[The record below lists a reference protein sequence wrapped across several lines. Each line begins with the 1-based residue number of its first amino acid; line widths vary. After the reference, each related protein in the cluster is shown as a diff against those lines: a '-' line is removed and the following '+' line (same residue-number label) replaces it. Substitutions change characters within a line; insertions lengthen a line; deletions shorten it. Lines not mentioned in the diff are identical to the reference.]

1 MDLNGVGSIRTG
13 SVYCGHFQCHSTG
26 FCIRKCLDMGDIAG
40 FVNAKRNLTNNTVP
54 VGLCIRGGQMTAFC
68 GISQWIGFP
77 FLRLLKIGNQYG
89 QTKVLSGHG
98 LCKVINMWC
107 IQTVIG
113 TDLYIVDPYH
123 SHTGTFQIEKDLLA
137 QILRLQMN
145 LSGVP
150 CISLIQIWIR
160 QSPRFL
166 FVGKCSLLCHRG
178 GTWQRNRIVEIFCI
192 KCIADAG
199 TACVKLEIPDT
210 L

>member
-13 SVYCGHFQCHSTG
+13 SVYGSHFQCHSTG

-54 VGLCIRGGQMTAFC
+54 VCLCIRGGQMTALC
-68 GISQWIGFP
+68 GISQWIAFP

-89 QTKVLSGHG
+89 QTEVLSGHG
-98 LCKVINMWC
+98 LCKVVNMWC
-107 IQTVIG
+107 IQTVIS

-123 SHTGTFQIEKDLLA
+123 SYTGTLQIEQDLPA
-137 QILRLQMN
+137 HILRFQMN
-145 LSGVP
+145 LLGVP
-150 CISLIQIWIR
+150 CISLIQIRIC
-160 QSPRFL
+160 QSSCFH
-166 FVGKCSLLCHRG
+166 FVRKCSLLCHRG
-178 GTWQRNRIVEIFCI
+178 GTRQRNRIIEIFCI
-192 KCIADAG
+192 KCFVDAG